1 MGVARAHTTFSLQA
15 PRAGQ
20 GHVRPCL
27 LSVSVCCPSLRH
39 EGLRRG
45 VVGPSR
51 CGRAARR
58 VGGRE
63 IAETDSAPC
72 GGPAGQGVAGLRPEA
87 PLLGV

>member
-1 MGVARAHTTFSLQA
+1 MGSASLHLPFSLGR
-15 PRAGQ
+15 PERAG

-39 EGLRRG
+39 EGCPRG
-45 VVGPSR
+45 RWAQR

-58 VGGRE
+58 VE
-63 IAETDSAPC
+63 
-72 GGPAGQGVAGLRPEA
+72 GVRSRRRTPHTVRGSRLVRVYGLRPEA